1 MEIPMENGEGI
12 VHQGDGL
19 EEFNRIRAMH
29 RALAQAPLVDGH
41 YVVEV
46 DPPTRDWL
54 LRDLEAQSLELVQMA
69 LDEGV
74 RTGAFVR
81 LPNGNYVPAN

>member
-1 MEIPMENGEGI
+1 
-12 VHQGDGL
+12 
-19 EEFNRIRAMH
+19 MH
-29 RALAQAPLVDGH
+29 RALEQAPLVDRL
-41 YVVEV
+41 YVVEI
-46 DPPTRDWL
+46 DPPTRDGL
-54 LRDLEAQSLELVQMA
+54 LRGLEARSRELVQMA